1 MIQDY
6 GKNREGNTNYMASNN
21 NNLLQ
26 LVVNPGELLTILFK
40 VDFKKSQ

>member
-6 GKNREGNTNYMASNN
+6 GKNRGGNNNYMASN

-40 VDFKKSQ
+40 VDFKKPQ